1 MVPYIARVAR
11 DLKRRSYIVR
21 VSYVGKLYL
30 VVVLQSLHTYNDK
43 HVALLLDC
51 AILLLY
57 SACLLYCDRP
67 FRSSELHKST
77 VRQ

>member
-1 MVPYIARVAR
+1 MVPYIARMAR

-51 AILLLY
+51 GILLLY
-57 SACLLYCDRP
+57 SACLLTVVHCALLW
-67 FRSSELHKST
+67 EL
-77 VRQ
+77 